1 MHKGDGTAELLG
13 LAGASGPE
21 CAIARLPHHFGGHLN
36 RAADH
41 RACLATAAHGWPRP
55 THGWPRRAHGW
66 PRPAHGWDDPRSP
79 GRFTWRGRR
88 TGQLNAALVH
98 PRNTNAQARTM
109 LRPRTVC
116 ARRHRIIGYEE
127 AVLGKDR

>member
-1 MHKGDGTAELLG
+1 VLRITEPA
-13 LAGASGPE
+13 
-21 CAIARLPHHFGGHLN
+21 
-36 RAADH
+36 
-41 RACLATAAHGWPRP
+41 WPRP
-55 THGWPRRAHGW
+55 AHGRRTARTTCAR
-66 PRPAHGWDDPRSP
+66 PGRPAHGWDDLRSP
-79 GRFTWRGRR
+79 GRFIWRGRR

-98 PRNTNAQARTM
+98 LRNTNAQARTM